1 MKTVKDKF
9 LWMKL
14 AWNHSIFSGRNEQQ
28 KASKGNV
35 LGHVVQIDMGR
46 FRFVIVYL
54 TRRTADDTNWSRPS
68 YSTIAIPHCIL

>member
-14 AWNHSIFSGRNEQQ
+14 ARNHSIFCGRNEQQ

-35 LGHVVQIDMGR
+35 VGHVVQIDVGR
-46 FRFVIVYL
+46 FRDVIVYL
-54 TRRTADDTNWSRPS
+54 NRRTADNKN
-68 YSTIAIPHCIL
+68 

>member
-14 AWNHSIFSGRNEQQ
+14 ARNHSIFCGRNEQQ

-35 LGHVVQIDMGR
+35 LGHVVQIDVGR
-46 FRFVIVYL
+46 FRSVIVYL
-54 TRRTADDTNWSRPS
+54 TRRTADDTN
-68 YSTIAIPHCIL
+68 